1 MNLYTLPLN
10 VIIQIFAYST
20 KRDRNK
26 HLALVCRK
34 FWLKRKQHF
43 VNVAFQSDLQL
54 KWKQEKVHLRPLK
67 LVLVLNP
74 LMVPSCISTP
84 ENNKCFVKSIAE
96 FCKKFAKNH
105 VTILLEIP
113 YFVKY
118 QHYYNEKHS
127 PKIKA
132 QIVDLIL
139 KLKKEFDTPRTDCH
153 FCPKFMCVH
162 KYYKPGCVRR
172 QQLFGAITYF
182 PINITLI

>member
-1 MNLYTLPLN
+1 MSLYTLPLN
-10 VIIQIFAYST
+10 VLIEIFTYST

-26 HLALVCRK
+26 HLTLVCRK
-34 FWLKRKQHF
+34 FWLIRKQHF

-54 KWKQEKVHLRPLK
+54 KWKQEKVHLRPPK

-74 LMVPSCISTP
+74 LMLPSCISTP

-96 FCKKFAKNH
+96 FCKKFAKKH
-105 VTILLEIP
+105 VTILLETP
-113 YFVKY
+113 HFVKY

-139 KLKKEFDTPRTDCH
+139 KLKKEFHTPSTDCRVGT
-153 FCPKFMCVH
+153 KFRRVH
-162 KYYKPGCVRR
+162 KYYKPGCVRG